1 MTVFDADLV
10 SSDPL
15 GGFAVPLTKGAV
27 VGGSGAEWHALGAV
41 KGMGRTDP
49 SGFLKLALAVCP
61 RLAPLSNSASF

>member
-1 MTVFDADLV
+1 MFDADLV